1 MFLIG
6 LLLNIGDK
14 MKRIITIIRPDK
26 FESVKNSLEELG
38 IHGMTVEDVKGR
50 GRQLGIT
57 ESYRGKDYNV
67 DLLPKVRLEI
77 IVKAKDVDNVVQT
90 IIKNAKTGDIGDGKI
105 FISPVEEVIR
115 IRTGEKGEEAI

>member
-1 MFLIG
+1 MYLIG
-6 LLLNIGDK
+6 LSLNIGDK

-77 IVKAKDVDNVVQT
+77 IVKANDVDNVVQT
-90 IIKNAKTGDIGDGKI
+90 IIENAKTGDIGDGKI